1 MRLLGNYGIIRVRV
15 EEIDSNGNVLNVILP
30 STIMYLPIKVT
41 SENPPNSII
50 LETQSYDYFLQFFSD
65 ITFLGCNVS
74 PLSSFLLDAWT
85 DVNATLAT
93 MSHYVPLT
101 NNYVVTQGTSYT
113 DLGII
118 KVTDI
123 GSGQYFTTSYNDA
136 SFYSADGS
144 LLGSVN
150 IGGYGTPFQPGSTN
164 IYSCSFCISDYTQ
177 NGDECNIISICT
189 IGCRGINDSTTLVY
203 GTYNDSCN
211 RPFVI
216 DWLNNVSRAT
226 LPDPYENGGNSGP
239 SEMTGDFDG
248 ESDDIDFPALPT
260 LSAVD
265 TGFIAIYNPTL
276 QQLKNLATYMW
287 DDSLFSIAGWQKLFA
302 DPMDAILALA
312 IVPVAVPNGG
322 TVNVKVGNVDT
333 TVPMT
338 KAQTQYVELDCG
350 TLNVNEYWSAYLD
363 YEPHTKCE
371 IYLPYCGTHQL
382 SVDDVMNKPVHVKY
396 HIDILSGGC
405 VAYVKCGGSVL
416 YEFSGQCATMIPIS
430 AQEYGN
436 VIASVVSVAVSV
448 GTMVASGGATA
459 PLALPALAN
468 TALNGGL
475 KPNIEKSG
483 SVSGVAGLLAI
494 QKPYLILTRPK
505 QAHPE
510 NQSHYTGY
518 PSFITE
524 LLSTLRG
531 YTEIEKIHLEN
542 VPATS
547 DEIEEIENM
556 LKGGVI
562 L

>member
-1 MRLLGNYGIIRVRV
+1 MRLLGNYGIMRARV
-15 EEIDSNGNVLNVILP
+15 EEIDTDGNVINVINP
-30 STIMYLPIKVT
+30 DTIIYLPIKV
-41 SENPPNSII
+41 SDEPIPNGVI
-50 LETQSYDYFLQFFSD
+50 LEVQPYDYFLQFFSD
-65 ITFLGCNVS
+65 ITFLGCGTITIPNGS
-74 PLSSFLLDAWT
+74 LDLWT
-85 DVNATLAT
+85 DISATIDA
-93 MSHYVPLT
+93 MARYVPLT
-101 NNYVVTQGTSYT
+101 HNYYVTQGTGMSY
-113 DLGII
+113 LGII

-123 GSGQYFTTSYNDA
+123 GSGYYFTTSGV
-136 SFYSADGS
+136 SRFYRPDGS
-144 LLGSVN
+144 LMGEV
-150 IGGYGTPFQPGSTN
+150 GTYGYGTPYEPGYTN
-164 IYSCSFCISDYTQ
+164 IYSCNFCIIDYTS
-177 NGDECNIISICT
+177 NGDECEIISIGT
-189 IGCRGINDSTTLVY
+189 VGCRGINDSTTRVY
-203 GTYNDSCN
+203 SMYSDRCN
-211 RPFVI
+211 QSFVI
-216 DWLNNVSRAT
+216 DWLNNVARAT
-226 LPDPYENGGNSGP
+226 LPDPYENGGNSTP
-239 SEMTGDFDG
+239 SAMIGDFDG
-248 ESDDIDFPALPT
+248 DSDEIDFPTLPT

-276 QQLKNLATYMW
+276 QQLKDLATYMW

-338 KAQTQYVELDCG
+338 KAQTQYIELDCG

-382 SVDDVMNKPVHVKY
+382 SVDDIMNKSVHVKY

-416 YEFSGQCATMIPIS
+416 YEFAGQCATMIPIS

-436 VIASVVSVAVSV
+436 VISSVVSVAISI
-448 GTMVASGGATA
+448 GSMVASGGASA
-459 PLALPALAN
+459 PLAVPALAN

-483 SVSGVAGLLAI
+483 SVSGVAGLLSI

-524 LLSTLRG
+524 NLSTLSG
-531 YTEIEKIHLEN
+531 YTEIEKIHIEN
-542 VPATS
+542 VPGTS
-547 DEIEEIENM
+547 DEIEEIERL
-556 LKGGVI
+556 LKEGVV